1 LLRFR
6 IIAPNRYL
14 LLIITIW
21 GFMKFT
27 DIYKLFVFVFLLL
40 LPGCG
45 SKVVPTDVCKYQISV
60 SDLDADKEIDVIDFF
75 DLAIEVSK
83 DHMFPPPMK
92 YDKNVGMLVFGHEDV
107 NTMPGLKLVIYMWIP
122 DGDLS
127 AVQSICMNTQSLE
140 TREGPV
146 TENNAA
152 DIVSNFVDEL
162 ENRYREKEENKKR
175 LIKKYNVN

>member
-1 LLRFR
+1 
-6 IIAPNRYL
+6 
-14 LLIITIW
+14 
-21 GFMKFT
+21 MKFT
-27 DIYKLFVFVFLLL
+27 DIYYLFAIACLLL

-45 SKVVPTDVCKYQISV
+45 SKAVPTDVCKYQISV
-60 SDLDADKEIDVIDFF
+60 SDLDTGGEIDAIEFF

-107 NTMPGLKLVIYMWIP
+107 DTMPGLKLVVYMWAP
-122 DGDLS
+122 NGDLS
-127 AVQSICMNTQSLE
+127 AVQNICVNSQALE

-152 DIVSNFVDEL
+152 EIVSTFVADL
-162 ENRYREKEENKKR
+162 ENRYREKEENKRR
-175 LIKKYNVN
+175 LINKYNVN